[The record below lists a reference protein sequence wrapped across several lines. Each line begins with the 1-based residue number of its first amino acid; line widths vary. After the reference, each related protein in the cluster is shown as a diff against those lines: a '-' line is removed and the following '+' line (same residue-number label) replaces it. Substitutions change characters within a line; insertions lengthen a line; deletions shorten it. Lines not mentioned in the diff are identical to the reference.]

1 MDDYTTMRPVIPVA
15 DPVATE
21 RRGADLRLGRVLL
34 GLAVAPLLGAALMTL
49 GIYLASF
56 FDGSVRWKDLALA
69 MLAPI
74 VWSVFCGLAY
84 LQTIA
89 RLRERIA
96 QQDCLLLGSASSLLL
111 PFIIDLA
118 GTLLLRGHFA
128 TVDWAHLKIYAC
140 AGLFSVPFG
149 LFGGWVFWRLG
160 VRPAEAAARDFAP
173 VFD

>member
-1 MDDYTTMRPVIPVA
+1 MLPVISMAEPHS
-15 DPVATE
+15 TE
-21 RRGADLRLGRVLL
+21 RRGADLRIGRVLL

-74 VWSVFCGLAY
+74 VWSVICGLAY

-89 RLRERIA
+89 RLRDRIA
-96 QQDCLLLGSASSLLL
+96 QPECLLLGCASSLLL
-111 PFIIDLA
+111 PFVLDLA

-128 TVDWAHLKIYAC
+128 IVDWKHLKVYAF
-140 AGLFSVPFG
+140 AGLFSLPFG
-149 LFGGWVFWRLG
+149 LFGGWVFWHLG
-160 VRPAEAAARDFAP
+160 VRPAETAPRDFAP